1 MAFSFISITL
11 RWDAISDNWL
21 LSSETTSL
29 ENDATNPSNTSR
41 NATNEG
47 AIASATPEDI
57 RDYNHRDCEFRNASW
72 TLQSSG
78 FNDRVDDPA
87 REAPLALTR
96 ETLQQHNT
104 INISAGGQTMDKSP
118 FHEHHLKTISLG
130 DAAAD
135 SSTSDG
141 HNVHEGPYTCPR
153 QRSKHCLSIALAN
166 MSHQSLDTD
175 IGLSLSSVAH
185 KNFPAYPTCIDEVD
199 LYDHLPEPKFYDD
212 SSATKPSF
220 SESSAPGKV
229 SCQVLDLQ
237 GTVYAG
243 IGTQFSS

>member
-1 MAFSFISITL
+1 VV
-11 RWDAISDNWL
+11 
-21 LSSETTSL
+21 
-29 ENDATNPSNTSR
+29 
-41 NATNEG
+41 
-47 AIASATPEDI
+47 ASATPEDI
-57 RDYNHRDCEFRNASW
+57 RNNKNGDYIFPSASR
-72 TLQSSG
+72 TLQTSD
-78 FNDRVDDPA
+78 FNDRADDPA

-96 ETLQQHNT
+96 KTLQQHNT

-118 FHEHHLKTISLG
+118 FHEHHLKPMFLG

-141 HNVHEGPYTCPR
+141 HNVHEGPYTYPR
-153 QRSKHCLSIALAN
+153 QRSKHYLSIALAN
-166 MSHQSLDTD
+166 MENQRFDAD

-185 KNFPAYPTCIDEVD
+185 ANLPAYPTCIDEVD
-199 LYDHLPEPKFYDD
+199 LYDHLPEPKVYDD
-212 SSATKPSF
+212 SSATKPPF
-220 SESSAPGKV
+220 SEASAPGKV